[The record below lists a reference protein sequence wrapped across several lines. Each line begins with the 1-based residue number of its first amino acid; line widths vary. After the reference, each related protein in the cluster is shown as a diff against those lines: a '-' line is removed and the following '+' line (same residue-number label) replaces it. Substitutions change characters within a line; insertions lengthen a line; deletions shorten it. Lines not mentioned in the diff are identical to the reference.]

1 MLFSRPTARLRP
13 GLSRAGKPAMVL
25 RLRPKSTSPMDC
37 RNGLCTA
44 EAGRCLLRTLPA
56 SPRCPTQ
63 PGHGPGKQ
71 RLKFLSSDW
80 RSRSRRGSTR
90 SASRSLS
97 PTARTPRCSRRHRRS
112 LRCARAHRDD
122 PGTEC
127 ARGLRCSRRGLRGP
141 HHRGPAPLESHH
153 RTRPHDGVRPD
164 RDGLT
169 QPARR
174 DRAAARQRNPEGA
187 DPHQSAG
194 ARGALRALRSIPPEC
209 RVVKGWAAV

>member
-1 MLFSRPTARLRP
+1 MGRLMHLSHCAGAAHRTEGTEPANRTRPAIANERLKRD
-13 GLSRAGKPAMVL
+13 GSGDVVL
-25 RLRPKSTSPMDC
+25 QLKSAWRDGTTHIVMSPLELM
-37 RNGLCTA
+37 
-44 EAGRCLLRTLPA
+44 
-56 SPRCPTQ
+56 
-63 PGHGPGKQ
+63 Q
-71 RLKFLSSDW
+71 RLAALVP

-153 RTRPHDGVRPD
+153 RPRPHDRVRPD
-164 RDGLT
+164 HDGLT

-174 DRAAARQRNPEGA
+174 DGAAARQRNPEGA